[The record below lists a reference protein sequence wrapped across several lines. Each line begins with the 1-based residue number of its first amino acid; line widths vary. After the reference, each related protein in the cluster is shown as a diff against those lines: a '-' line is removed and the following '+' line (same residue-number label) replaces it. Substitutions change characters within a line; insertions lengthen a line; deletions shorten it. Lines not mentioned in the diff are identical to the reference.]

1 MERCQPPARF
11 AAPASSRIIVMRRF
25 SFVFLGIALMAVS
38 PMAKKVY
45 AQSQSEKDDDAR
57 RQAED
62 EEDKK
67 KKKKDKEWNTD
78 PAPLPSV
85 KNAGPCPFVKVLYDA
100 ARYVELKDNKETLS
114 AVGWTGEIEGIKSTC
129 EYKGR
134 EPIKLQ
140 TAIKFSLGR
149 GPQAQGASKD
159 YRYWVAVTLRNQSVI
174 NKQYFDIVGEF
185 KPGQDRIVV
194 VDTLKGITIPRA
206 DSTVTGSQFEVLVGF
221 DVTPEMAEFNRLGK
235 RFRAVS
241 TETARAGGE

>member
-1 MERCQPPARF
+1 
-11 AAPASSRIIVMRRF
+11 MRRF
-25 SFVFLGIALMAVS
+25 SFVFLGIALMAVA
-38 PMAKKVY
+38 PMAKRAY
-45 AQSQSEKDDDAR
+45 AQAQSQAEDDAR

-67 KKKKDKEWNTD
+67 KKQKEKEWNTD

-85 KNAGPCPFVKVLYDA
+85 KNAGPCPYVKVLYDA
-100 ARYVELKDNKETLS
+100 ARYVELKDNKETTA
-114 AVGWTGEIEGIKSTC
+114 AVGWTGEIEGVKSTC
-129 EYKGR
+129 AYKGA
-134 EPIKLQ
+134 EPIKVEA
-140 TAIKFSLGR
+140 AIKFALGR
-149 GPQAQGASKD
+149 GPEAQGASKD

-194 VDTLKGITIPRA
+194 VDALKGITIPRA
-206 DSTVTGSQFEVLVGF
+206 DATVNGSQFEILVGF

-241 TETARAGGE
+241 TQTAQAGGE